1 MRLYHCMNCSCLLSY
16 NLINMSLLECAMS
29 CKKSSRQF
37 PILQKNEPKLFIFSF
52 LWDPPLKNWFG
63 CALYSIFIF
72 YFKKK
77 SGFEYRKWIQLF
89 CVFVFYKYEYI
100 DIFVNIMKT
109 KCYFFFLS
117 DVMCESEKIYFKKK

>member
-1 MRLYHCMNCSCLLSY
+1 MNCSCLLSY

-63 CALYSIFIF
+63 CVFVLNIHFQ
-72 YFKKK
+72 FKKK
-77 SGFEYRKWIQLF
+77 VDLNTENEYNF
-89 CVFVFYKYEYI
+89 SVFL
-100 DIFVNIMKT
+100 
-109 KCYFFFLS
+109 FFLNMNTVTYS
-117 DVMCESEKIYFKKK
+117 